1 MMACSFYYLCV
12 NNESLQTEKAISIP
26 MKTASFT
33 LLISILALGM
43 SAGAQD
49 CSSSY
54 FITKQ
59 GTKIEMTN
67 YGKNGKKTGKSVTTL
82 VSVKQNGAVTEYAL
96 QSESTDSKGEVS
108 TMDFTASCDGNT
120 VSVNMK
126 GFFPPEM
133 GASAEGGEMTLEGN
147 DISFPGSMT
156 AGEKLNDGTV
166 TMTMSMGAM
175 KMKTVM
181 NILNRTVAGQETIT
195 TPAGTFDCYKIEY
208 LVETTM
214 MGMKTSAKVRQWIAK
229 GVGTVRSENLSAKGD
244 LMGYSEV
251 TAIQ

>member
-1 MMACSFYYLCV
+1 
-12 NNESLQTEKAISIP
+12 
-26 MKTASFT
+26 MKTASLT
-33 LLISILALGM
+33 LLISILAFGM
-43 SAGAQD
+43 SAWAQD

-54 FITKQ
+54 FLTKQ
-59 GTKIEMTN
+59 GTKIETTSYN
-67 YGKNGKKTGKSVTTL
+67 KNGKKNGKSVTTL
-82 VSVKQNGAVTEYAL
+82 VSVTQNGAVTEYAL
-96 QSESTDSKGEVS
+96 RCESTDSKGEVS
-108 TMDFTASCDGNT
+108 TMDFTASCNGNT

-133 GASAEGGEMTLEGN
+133 GASTEGGEVTLEGN
-147 DISFPGSMT
+147 DITFPGLMT

-175 KMKTVM
+175 TMKTVM
-181 NILNRTVAGQETIT
+181 NILNRTVTGQETIT
-195 TPAGTFDCYKIEY
+195 TPAGTFDCFKIEY

-229 GVGTVRSENLSAKGD
+229 GIGTVRTENLSAKGD
-244 LMGYSEV
+244 LMAYSEV

>member
-1 MMACSFYYLCV
+1 
-12 NNESLQTEKAISIP
+12 
-26 MKTASFT
+26 MKTVPFI
-33 LLISILALGM
+33 LLFSILVLGV

-54 FITKQ
+54 FITKE
-59 GTKIEMTN
+59 GTKIETTS
-67 YGKNGKKTGKSVTTL
+67 YSKNGKKTGKSVTTL
-82 VSVKQNGAVTEYAL
+82 ISVRQTGAIAEYTL
-96 QSESTDSKGEVS
+96 RSESTDSKGTVS
-108 TMDFTASCDGNT
+108 SMDFTASCDGKT

-133 GASAEGGEMTLEGN
+133 NASAEGGEVTLEGN
-147 DISFPGSMT
+147 DITFPGTMT
-156 AGEKLNDGTV
+156 VGEKLNDGTV
-166 TMTMSMGAM
+166 TMEMSMGTM
-175 KMKTVM
+175 TMKTVM
-181 NILNRTVAGQETIT
+181 NIINRTVTGQETLT

-208 LVETTM
+208 QVETSM
-214 MGMKTSAKVRQWIAK
+214 MGMKTSALVRQWIAK

>member
-1 MMACSFYYLCV
+1 MKAA
-12 NNESLQTEKAISIP
+12 SL
-26 MKTASFT
+26 T
-33 LLISILALGM
+33 LLILIFALAI

-54 FITKQ
+54 FITKE
-59 GTKIEMTN
+59 GTKVEMTS
-67 YGKNGKKTGKSVTTL
+67 YSKSGKKTGKSVTTV
-82 VSVKQNGAVTEYAL
+82 VSVKKSGAVTEYAL
-96 QSESTDSKGEVS
+96 RSESTDSKGEVS

-133 GASAEGGEMTLEGN
+133 EASAEGGTVTLEGN
-147 DISFPGSMT
+147 DITFPNSMKV
-156 AGEKLNDGTV
+156 GEKLNDGTV
-166 TMTMSMGAM
+166 TMTLSMGTM
-175 KMKTVM
+175 TMKTVM
-181 NILNRTVAGQETIT
+181 NIVDRTVKGTETLT

-229 GVGTVRSENLSAKGD
+229 GVGTVRSENYSVKGD

-251 TAIQ
+251 TAIL